1 MCLKEFS
8 ARAFSSSDF
17 SVEGALATDLTI
29 KPFPKSC
36 ARNSG
41 KTSALRYP
49 KSLPWSQLPSSSHD
63 PLQRR
68 AVSASPHVTWLFVW
82 SHPSKKYGNSSGAG
96 CLTRDTIPCF
106 KSRQRPYITGTTKRL
121 LPRDCHPSLS
131 SLPEHRDH
139 CTNIS
144 GQAASPVG
152 TPLMKPWAF
161 RLSGI

>member
-68 AVSASPHVTWLFVW
+68 AVSASF
-82 SHPSKKYGNSSGAG
+82 
-96 CLTRDTIPCF
+96 
-106 KSRQRPYITGTTKRL
+106 
-121 LPRDCHPSLS
+121 PRHLAVRVVPSLKEIWEFLWGR
-131 SLPEHRDH
+131 LPDQRHYPLLQKQTETVYHWNNK
-139 CTNIS
+139 T
-144 GQAASPVG
+144 
-152 TPLMKPWAF
+152 TPPT
-161 RLSGI
+161 RLSPLPVLAA